1 MGNDNSN
8 TTALARLSIE
18 GPAPVTIYQETAGQ
32 AMAAQSK
39 AMIEARYIVAMKQP
53 RDFDQVREK
62 LLKECR
68 RPSFAAVARYNKP
81 VGKGIVGPSIRF
93 AEAALRCMT
102 NVVIQTTTVYDDGEK
117 RIVHVEVCDL
127 EANVPYGQDI
137 TITKTVERRKVKDGD
152 QVLRSRKNSYGDT
165 VHIIVADD
173 DEILNKQNALISKA
187 IRTLGLRLI
196 PGDLIDEAEEVIV
209 ETLRKKDSEDPDAA
223 KRKLF
228 DAFGV
233 QGVTVEQI
241 KEYLG
246 TDAATLTPKELA
258 DLRGFYSALKDGE
271 TTWRGVMELRDQ
283 QKKPANNADA
293 LKAALGQ
300 QQPAPVAT
308 PTQPQQPSDP
318 AGDKLAQMVSNGA
331 NPLATTPATSQKP
344 ADPGEIKFTVRG
356 KKDKAVGLYEKVFEL
371 ASKVSPDALKRAC
384 ENLGIQLGAV
394 TRDSTRLAEIKD
406 ELERLAFEQAQE
418 T

>member
-1 MGNDNSN
+1 MAEKQN
-8 TTALARLSIE
+8 TSLATINNQPAAL
-18 GPAPVTIYQETAGQ
+18 VVQETASQ

-39 AMIEARYIVAMKQP
+39 ALVEARYIMALKQP
-53 RDFDQVREK
+53 RDFDSVREK
-62 LLKECR
+62 FLRECR
-68 RPSFAAVARYNKP
+68 RPSFAAVARYRKP
-81 VGKGIVGPSIRF
+81 VGKGIEGPSIRF
-93 AEAALRCMT
+93 AEAAIRCMT
-102 NVVIQTTTVYDDGEK
+102 NVVVTTTTVFDDDNR
-117 RIVHVEVCDL
+117 RIVHVEVADL
-127 EANVPYGQDI
+127 EVNAVYGQDI
-137 TITKTVERRKVKDGD
+137 TINKTVERRKTQQGD
-152 QVLRSRKNSYGDT
+152 TVLSQRKNSHGDT
-165 VHIIVADD
+165 VYILAATDD
-173 DEILNKQNALISKA
+173 DILNKQNALISKS
-187 IRTLGLRLI
+187 IRTQGLRLI
-196 PGDLIDEAEEVIV
+196 PGDLIDEAEDVIK
-209 ETLRKKDSEDPDAA
+209 ETLSKQDNADPDAA

-228 DAFGV
+228 DAFGS
-233 QGVTVEQI
+233 QGVRVEQI